1 MIGFVLFL
9 FFAGILVGG
18 MVILYSLFSREEKQ
32 KREFHKKWMLEN
44 AIVLEAE
51 YLCVH
56 TSSNNDDT
64 VYQLVCEASDLKGG
78 KRKYYSQRLAIN
90 PKPFLAPYKTFTV
103 RVNPGNSDDYLF
115 TVPWQLL
122 QFVKR

>member
-32 KREFHKKWMLEN
+32 KWEFHKKWMLEN
-44 AIVLEAE
+44 AVVLEAE

-64 VYQLVCEASDLKGG
+64 VYQLVCEANDLKGG
-78 KRKYYSQRLAIN
+78 KENIIAKDL
-90 PKPFLAPYKTFTV
+90 P
-103 RVNPGNSDDYLF
+103 
-115 TVPWQLL
+115 
-122 QFVKR
+122 